1 MKKILF
7 VAAIAAVVLTG
18 CKTTEANYRA
28 AYEIAK
34 EKQQR
39 AEDDGSTARLQT
51 FADPKEITV
60 DGIKLMMH
68 TEPIGF
74 IADGGVTRESIRKY
88 NVVVGRF
95 RQLFNA
101 KQMRERLIASGY
113 DEACVVTT
121 RDAGYYVIAE
131 SCATATEA
139 EKGLEKVKD
148 DSTLSLRAPLPY
160 ILRPAHLAR

>member
-1 MKKILF
+1 MKKIYIA
-7 VAAIAAVVLTG
+7 AAIAAIAFTG

-34 EKQQR
+34 QKQEN
-39 AEDDGSTARLQT
+39 ADEDGPAAKLQQ
-51 FADPKEITV
+51 FAAPKETV
-60 DGIKLMMH
+60 ADGITLMMH
-68 TEPIGF
+68 TEPVGF
-74 IADGGVTRESIRKY
+74 IADGGATRETLLKY

-101 KQMRERLIASGY
+101 RQMRARLIAAGY
-113 DEACVVTT
+113 DNACVVST

-131 SCATATEA
+131 TCATAAEA
-139 EKGLEKVKD
+139 AKGIERVKTD
-148 DSTLSLRAPLPY
+148 TSLSLRTPLPY

>member
-7 VAAIAAVVLTG
+7 VAAIAAVALTG

-39 AEDDGSTARLQT
+39 AEDDGATAKLQT
-51 FADPKEITV
+51 FADPKESIV

-74 IADGGVTRESIRKY
+74 ITDGGVTRDDIQKY

-95 RQLFNA
+95 RQIFNA
-101 KQMRERLIASGY
+101 RQMRQRLIASGY
-113 DEACVVTT
+113 EKACIVTT

-131 SCATATEA
+131 SCATAAEA
-139 EKGLEKVKD
+139 EKGLERVKSD
-148 DSTLSLRAPLPY
+148 TSKSLRTPLPY

>member
-7 VAAIAAVVLTG
+7 VAAVAAIALSG
-18 CKTTEANYRA
+18 CKTTEANYRS

-39 AEDDGSTARLQT
+39 AEEEGGSAKLQT
-51 FADPKEITV
+51 FADPKETTV

-68 TEPIGF
+68 TEPVGF
-74 IADGGVTRESIRKY
+74 IADGGVNRETMQRY

-101 KQMRERLIASGY
+101 RQMRERLIAAGY
-113 DEACVVTT
+113 EKACVVTT

-131 SCATATEA
+131 SCPTAAEA
-139 EKGLEKVKD
+139 EKGLEKVKS
-148 DSTLSLRAPLPY
+148 DSSLSLRAPLPY